1 MTEKLFYQDGYMREF
16 DARVISCE
24 QTGEKYQVVLDRT
37 AFFPEG
43 GGQYADPGRLG
54 GAEVLDVQEKDGII
68 CHTVTAPLEA
78 GTSVHGK
85 IDWDIRFERMQQHT
99 GEHIISGIIHKKF
112 GYDNVGFHLGSDYC
126 TMDFN
131 GPITREELKEIELEA
146 NKAVFQ
152 NLNVEITYPSRE
164 VLSAMEYRSK
174 IEIEGQVRIIT
185 IPGYDVC
192 ACCAPHLAATG
203 EIGLIK
209 LVNMINYKGGERIT
223 MLCGYRAL
231 TDYEIKDENTKA
243 ISALLS
249 AKEYEVADAVSHL
262 KDELGSMKGK
272 IASLLQKMLAYQAEE
287 IPVEGD
293 MTVVFDPELEGNAP
307 REMMNLLLNRGA
319 KVCAVFAGTEEAG
332 YRYVIGSKET
342 DVRPL
347 CKKINE
353 AFKGRG
359 GGKPEMVQG
368 SLKGE
373 EVKIRAELK
382 IF

>member
-1 MTEKLFYQDGYMREF
+1 
-16 DARVISCE
+16 
-24 QTGEKYQVVLDRT
+24 
-37 AFFPEG
+37 
-43 GGQYADPGRLG
+43 
-54 GAEVLDVQEKDGII
+54 
-68 CHTVTAPLEA
+68 
-78 GTSVHGK
+78 
-85 IDWDIRFERMQQHT
+85 
-99 GEHIISGIIHKKF
+99 
-112 GYDNVGFHLGSDYC
+112 
-126 TMDFN
+126 
-131 GPITREELKEIELEA
+131 
-146 NKAVFQ
+146 
-152 NLNVEITYPSRE
+152 
-164 VLSAMEYRSK
+164 MEYRSK

-272 IASLLQKMLAYQAEE
+272 IASLRQKMLAYQAEE

-293 MTVVFDPELEGNAP
+293 MTVVFDSELEGNAP

>member
-1 MTEKLFYQDGYMREF
+1 
-16 DARVISCE
+16 
-24 QTGEKYQVVLDRT
+24 
-37 AFFPEG
+37 
-43 GGQYADPGRLG
+43 
-54 GAEVLDVQEKDGII
+54 
-68 CHTVTAPLEA
+68 
-78 GTSVHGK
+78 
-85 IDWDIRFERMQQHT
+85 
-99 GEHIISGIIHKKF
+99 
-112 GYDNVGFHLGSDYC
+112 
-126 TMDFN
+126 
-131 GPITREELKEIELEA
+131 
-146 NKAVFQ
+146 
-152 NLNVEITYPSRE
+152 
-164 VLSAMEYRSK
+164 
-174 IEIEGQVRIIT
+174 
-185 IPGYDVC
+185 
-192 ACCAPHLAATG
+192 
-203 EIGLIK
+203 
-209 LVNMINYKGGERIT
+209 

-272 IASLLQKMLAYQAEE
+272 IASLRQKMLAYQAEE

-353 AFKGRG
+353 EFKGRA
-359 GGKPEMVQG
+359 
-368 SLKGE
+368 
-373 EVKIRAELK
+373 AENQRWCK
-382 IF
+382 AP